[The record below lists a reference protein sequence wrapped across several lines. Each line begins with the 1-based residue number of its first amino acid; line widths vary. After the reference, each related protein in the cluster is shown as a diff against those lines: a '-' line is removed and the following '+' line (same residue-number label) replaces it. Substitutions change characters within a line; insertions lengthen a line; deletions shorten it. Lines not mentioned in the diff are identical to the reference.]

1 MTKLSFFNMKHI
13 KNIFLI
19 IAIFICSLSL
29 KAQSHT
35 IKFNNLTIKEGLSQ
49 STVNC
54 IIQDQF
60 GFIWAGT
67 QDGLNK
73 FDGYNVEV
81 YKHMLDDSASLSN
94 SFITSLY
101 IDNTGT
107 LWIGTQDGGINYK
120 RNKQFKRLYLSEKL
134 NISTVNVIKG
144 DSLGN
149 IWFGTKKL
157 GLIKYNPKTN
167 EIKSYNK
174 SNGFISNEIN
184 DLIVCNTNLII
195 AATSKGLVK
204 LNCSTNEILG
214 TGFINKHLNEL
225 SINCLSKI
233 NDSTILIGTNSGVN
247 ILKHTAIKSDASYC
261 SNINKL
267 NNRYILIENLSEELN
282 KYVISNIYG
291 KDINNIWFCTTGNGL
306 INYKVEN
313 SNEINHNNCNSTQVK
328 RDNKKYNIHLY
339 QNSNYVSNSLLSDMT
354 LSIYK
359 DKTGCIWIG
368 TQNGLSFFDP
378 VKQFFTSY
386 NSDYDINNSL
396 IDKNI
401 WSISDINDSII
412 LVGTRKGIC
421 KINNNTGNYYNY
433 PYKSEN
439 PNLPENHDIWD
450 VVSGKDNNIWVA
462 NNGGLY
468 LLECYNNNNAR
479 YKKIYIDD
487 EELNNNVVYDIDID
501 KHNNI
506 LLACSNGFVIV
517 NPTDFS
523 CDIIKH
529 NDTLN
534 NTIPYAEGRKVYSAK
549 NGDIWL
555 GFVGKGLTKI
565 SLDTIDEKVN
575 FSFTNYT
582 TSNSGLSHNTVLSIW
597 EDASENLWLGTYG
610 GGLNKFDVQTKEFSH
625 FTEKQ
630 GLSNNSIYG
639 VIGGDSN
646 KLWISTNFGLNVFNT
661 KTETFKV
668 FTEKDGL
675 QSNEFNVNSYH
686 KSNSGK
692 LFFGGMSGFNSF
704 YSNEIKINQT
714 PPIVSINNVKVLSEN
729 EYKDIPHYSNRTYF
743 DTLKLGYKQ
752 NNLLL
757 SFVGLHYSHS
767 ESNIYK
773 IHLEGLYEEPLFVN
787 ELRQITYSNLDPGKY
802 IFKVWAA
809 NSDGIWSK
817 PKELFIYINSP
828 FWMHW
833 AFITIASVVLLLLI
847 FGGYILRINVMK
859 RQKRRLAFLIER
871 RTKTITKQKE
881 YIEKQTKILKR
892 EKDKA
897 DKLLSNILPE
907 EIAEELKNKGKARPR
922 QYRMA
927 SVLFT
932 DIKNFSLIAE
942 KMDAAD
948 MVKSLDNL
956 FRKFDQ
962 IIEQHQLEKI
972 KTIGD
977 AYMAAGGVPLRDKE
991 NPINCILAA
1000 LDIQKYMLKEK
1011 EKAIENDE
1019 NYWEVRIGIHTG
1031 DIIAGVIGSKRI
1043 AYDIWGSN
1051 VNIAQRI
1058 ESEGKPWKVNI
1069 SEATYDYVVPFFEF
1083 TSRGEIP
1090 TKNTGKI
1097 SMYFV
1102 DRIKPSLSKDN
1113 EGFIP
1118 NNKFTD
1124 YVNLHIYSSINY
1136 KKAERHIMKIL
1147 KAQLSPN
1154 LHYHA
1159 IHHTNDVV
1167 SAVERIAIMEGVLD
1181 EDIFVLKSAATYH
1194 DAGFVKQYDANEEIG
1209 AKMAEEILPKY
1220 GYTQEQIKQVREL
1233 IYATIVPHKPN
1244 NHLEEIICDADLDY
1258 LGRDDFFTISETLR
1272 LELREHGKIKSDRLW
1287 DEIQIKFLTQHKY
1300 FTKSSQKLRNK
1311 KKKEHIE
1318 AIKLRLKANEYKD

>member
-1 MTKLSFFNMKHI
+1 MISI
-13 KNIFLI
+13 KNIFLVI
-19 IAIFICSLSL
+19 VISLNLLSF

-35 IKFNNLTIKEGLSQ
+35 IKFKNLTIKEGLSQ

-54 IIQDQF
+54 IIQDEQ
-60 GFIWAGT
+60 GYMWAGT

-81 YKHMLDDSASLSN
+81 YKHKLDDSASLSN

-101 IDNTGT
+101 VDNYGT
-107 LWIGTQDGGINYK
+107 LWVGTQDGGINYK
-120 RNKQFKRLYLSEKL
+120 INKQFKRLYLSETL
-134 NISTVNVIKG
+134 NTSTINVIKG
-144 DSLGN
+144 DSIGN
-149 IWFGTKKL
+149 IWFGTNKF
-157 GLIKYNPKTN
+157 GLIKYNPKTKA
-167 EIKSYNK
+167 IKRYNM
-174 SNGFISNEIN
+174 SNGLISNEIN
-184 DLIVCNTNLII
+184 DLLVCNNNLILV
-195 AATSKGLVK
+195 ATSKGLVK
-204 LNCSTNEILG
+204 LNCFTNEILG
-214 TGFINKHLNEL
+214 TGFINKHLNEP

-233 NDSTILIGTNSGVN
+233 NDSTILIGTNTGVN
-247 ILKHTAIKSDASYC
+247 ILKHIAVKTGATYC
-261 SNINKL
+261 SNITKL
-267 NNRYILIENLSEELN
+267 NERYILIDNLSEELN

-291 KDINNIWFCTTGNGL
+291 TDINNLWFCTTGNGL
-306 INYKVEN
+306 INYKIEN
-313 SNEINHNNCNSTQVK
+313 SDEITHNNFNSTEIN
-328 RDNKKYNIHLY
+328 RENKKYNIHLY

-359 DKTGCIWIG
+359 DKTGCIWVG

-386 NSDYDINNSL
+386 NSEDDINNSL

-412 LVGTRKGIC
+412 IVGTRKGIS
-421 KINNNTGNYYNY
+421 KINNNTGDYYNY

-450 VVSGKDNNIWVA
+450 VVVDKDNNIWVA
-462 NNGGLY
+462 SNGGLY
-468 LLECYNNNNAR
+468 LLESYNNNNNNNNNAR

-487 EELNNNVVYDIDID
+487 KELNNNVVYDIDID
-501 KHNNI
+501 QNNNI
-506 LLACSNGFVIV
+506 LLACSEGFVII
-517 NPTDFS
+517 NPIDYS

-529 NDTLN
+529 NDTIK
-534 NTIPYAEGRKVYSAK
+534 NTIPYAEGRKVYPSK

-555 GFVGKGLTKI
+555 GFVGKGLTKV
-565 SLDTIDEKVN
+565 SLDTIDDKVN
-575 FSFTNYT
+575 FLFTNYS
-582 TSNSGLSHNTVLSIW
+582 TSNSELSHNSVLSIW
-597 EDASENLWLGTYG
+597 EDDDDNLWLGTYG
-610 GGLNKFDVQTKEFSH
+610 GGLNKLDLKTNKFSH
-625 FTEKQ
+625 FTENE

-646 KLWISTNFGLNVFNT
+646 ELWLSTNFGLNVFNT

-668 FTEKDGL
+668 LTEKDGL
-675 QSNEFNVNSYH
+675 QNNEFNVNSYY
-686 KSNSGK
+686 KSASGR

-704 YSNEIKINQT
+704 YSSEIKVNQT
-714 PPIVSINNVKVLSEN
+714 PPIVSINNVQISSEN
-729 EYKDIPHYSNRTYF
+729 EYIEIPEYKNRLQI
-743 DTLKLGYKQ
+743 DTLRLDYKQ
-752 NNLLL
+752 NNLL
-757 SFVGLHYSHS
+757 FNYVGLHYSHS

-773 IHLEGLYEEPLFVN
+773 INLEGLYDEPLFVN
-787 ELRQITYSNLDPGKY
+787 DLRQITYSNLDPGKY
-802 IFKVWAA
+802 TFKVWAA
-809 NSDGIWSK
+809 NSDGIWSE
-817 PKELFIYINSP
+817 PKELVLYISSP

-859 RQKRRLAFLIER
+859 RQKRRLAFLVER

-962 IIEQHQLEKI
+962 IIEKHQLEKI

-1000 LDIQKYMLKEK
+1000 LDIQKHMLKEK
-1011 EKAIENDE
+1011 EKAILNSE
-1019 NYWEVRIGIHTG
+1019 NYWEVRVGIHTG

-1058 ESEGKPWKVNI
+1058 ESEGMPWKVNI
-1069 SEATYDYVVPFFEF
+1069 SEATYEYVVPFFEF
-1083 TSRGEIP
+1083 TNRGEIP

-1102 DRIKPSLSKDN
+1102 DRIKPYLSKDK
-1113 EGFIP
+1113 EGVVPNDKFI
-1118 NNKFTD
+1118 D

-1167 SAVERIAIMEGVLD
+1167 AAAERIAIMEGVLD

-1220 GYTQEQIKQVREL
+1220 GYTDDQIKQVREL

-1258 LGRDDFFTISETLR
+1258 LGRDDFFKISETLR
-1272 LELREHGKIKSDRLW
+1272 LELREHGKINSDRLW
-1287 DEIQIKFLTQHKY
+1287 DEIQIKFLNQHKY
-1300 FTKSSQKLRNK
+1300 FTKSSQRLRSK

-1318 AIKLRLKANEYKD
+1318 AIKLRLKRNEYKD